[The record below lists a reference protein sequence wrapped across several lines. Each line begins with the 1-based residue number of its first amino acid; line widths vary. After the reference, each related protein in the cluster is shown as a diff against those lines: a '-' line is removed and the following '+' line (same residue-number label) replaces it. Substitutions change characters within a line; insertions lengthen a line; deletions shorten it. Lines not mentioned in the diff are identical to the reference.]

1 MTRNRKKALTLPPP
15 QRGLA
20 GSSHWVRLPHL
31 RGQQWPDRSH
41 PFGAR
46 ASWPTL
52 RGDARAGVPDDGSSR
67 VLAWTESGT
76 LAVMKF
82 TVDDLVATLA
92 AAREESYV
100 RVVADWLAHGEVA
113 PAGPALTG
121 RPVVDALVAAGTAH
135 LARLNETEAPAWTQ
149 EPTRSLP
156 SFWHPGSD
164 RFFAYSLAHAPA
176 EFAARGILVEQD
188 SLVSV

>member
-1 MTRNRKKALTLPPP
+1 
-15 QRGLA
+15 
-20 GSSHWVRLPHL
+20 
-31 RGQQWPDRSH
+31 
-41 PFGAR
+41 
-46 ASWPTL
+46 
-52 RGDARAGVPDDGSSR
+52 
-67 VLAWTESGT
+67 
-76 LAVMKF
+76 MKF
-82 TVDDLVATLA
+82 TVADPEATLA
-92 AAREESYV
+92 SSSEESYV

-121 RPVVDALVAAGTAH
+121 RPVVDALVATGTAH
-135 LARLNETEAPAWTQ
+135 LARLNKAEAPAWTQ
-149 EPTRSLP
+149 DPARILP

>member
-1 MTRNRKKALTLPPP
+1 MAGIARRLAVTTVQLWTGHQTLP
-15 QRGLA
+15 
-20 GSSHWVRLPHL
+20 L
-31 RGQQWPDRSH
+31 RESPGEGRSATVADRA
-41 PFGAR
+41 PI
-46 ASWPTL
+46 
-52 RGDARAGVPDDGSSR
+52 
-67 VLAWTESGT
+67 WTGSGT
-76 LAVMKF
+76 LLAMRF
-82 TVDDLVATLA
+82 TAADLAATLA
-92 AAREESYV
+92 AAPEESYV

-149 EPTRSLP
+149 EPARILP

-176 EFAARGILVEQD
+176 EFAARGLLVEQD

>member
-1 MTRNRKKALTLPPP
+1 
-15 QRGLA
+15 
-20 GSSHWVRLPHL
+20 
-31 RGQQWPDRSH
+31 
-41 PFGAR
+41 
-46 ASWPTL
+46 
-52 RGDARAGVPDDGSSR
+52 
-67 VLAWTESGT
+67 
-76 LAVMKF
+76 MKF
-82 TVDDLVATLA
+82 TVADLAATLA
-92 AAREESYV
+92 ASSEESYV

-113 PAGPALTG
+113 PDEPALTG

-135 LARLNETEAPAWTQ
+135 LARLNEAEAPAWTQ
-149 EPTRSLP
+149 DPARILP

>member
-1 MTRNRKKALTLPPP
+1 MRVVVPLIAQREDDIAAFTARMHGLRTRYAKRP
-15 QRGLA
+15 
-20 GSSHWVRLPHL
+20 
-31 RGQQWPDRSH
+31 
-41 PFGAR
+41 
-46 ASWPTL
+46 
-52 RGDARAGVPDDGSSR
+52 VPI
-67 VLAWTESGT
+67 WTGSGT
-76 LAVMKF
+76 LIAMKF
-82 TVDDLVATLA
+82 TVADLVATLA
-92 AAREESYV
+92 AAPEESYV

-113 PAGPALTG
+113 AAGPALTG

-135 LARLNETEAPAWTQ
+135 LARLNQTEAPAWTQ
-149 EPTRSLP
+149 EPARILP

>member
-1 MTRNRKKALTLPPP
+1 QDEGRSAT
-15 QRGLA
+15 A
-20 GSSHWVRLPHL
+20 G
-31 RGQQWPDRSH
+31 
-41 PFGAR
+41 
-46 ASWPTL
+46 
-52 RGDARAGVPDDGSSR
+52 R
-67 VLAWTESGT
+67 VLIWTGSGT
-76 LAVMKF
+76 LAAMKF
-82 TVDDLVATLA
+82 TAADLVATLA
-92 AAREESYV
+92 ASPEESYV

-135 LARLNETEAPAWTQ
+135 LARLNGTEAPAWTQ
-149 EPTRSLP
+149 EPARILP